1 MKFAIFIC
9 SHGRPECITVNALRN
24 AGYTGDIYIVLDDED
39 ETYKQYYSNHSD
51 TNTYILQ
58 FNKESYVQKMD
69 IGVSVVN
76 AKRKVILYAK
86 QACED
91 FADKLELDV
100 FGIADDD
107 FLGFRY
113 RYESDGKLRSA
124 TVSDGFD
131 KIIENYSQFL
141 LDNWLCMTS
150 VATNQMFMGG
160 ALTPEKISEF
170 RVPYSFVFRNAHI
183 PFEWKSELFEDVI
196 SATLRTQEGF
206 FMMQLPFM
214 QLNLKPLYAGAS
226 GGMTDAYQSVDFI
239 KKLFPVVQYLPS
251 CTKIATTASSV
262 SYRLMKDNAFPK
274 LISGKYK
281 KSVVI

>member
-9 SHGRPECITVNALRN
+9 SHGRPECITVKALRK
-24 AGYTGDIYIVLDDED
+24 AGYTGDIYIVLDNED
-39 ETYKQYYSNHSD
+39 DTVQQYLHHCRN
-51 TNTYILQ
+51 NTHVIY
-58 FNKESYVQKMD
+58 FNKQSYVDHMD
-69 IGVSVVN
+69 IGVSPKK

-86 QACED
+86 QACET
-91 FADKLELDV
+91 FADALELDV

-113 RYESDGKLRSA
+113 RYEEAGKLRSA
-124 TVSDGFD
+124 TVSKDLDTVF
-131 KIIENYSQFL
+131 ENYSQFI

-160 ALTPEKISEF
+160 ALTPERINEF

-196 SATLRTQEGF
+196 SATLKTQEGF
-206 FMMQLPFM
+206 FMMQMPFM
-214 QLNLKPLYAGAS
+214 QLNLKPLYAGAN
-226 GGMTDAYQSVDFI
+226 GGMTDAYKSVDFI

-262 SYRLMKDNAFPK
+262 SYRLMRDNAFPK
-274 LISGKYK
+274 LISGKYQ
-281 KSVVI
+281 KSVAE

>member
-9 SHGRPECITVNALRN
+9 SHGRPECITVKALRD
-24 AGYTGDIYIVLDDED
+24 AGYTGDIFIVLDDED
-39 ETYKQYYSNHSD
+39 ETHFEYNVHENE
-51 TNTYILQ
+51 NTHILT
-58 FNKESYVQKMD
+58 FDKEWYVQHMD
-69 IGVSVVN
+69 IGVSTVR

-91 FADKLELDV
+91 FANANDLDV

-113 RYESDGKLRSA
+113 RYEEDGRLKSV
-124 TVSDGFD
+124 TVS
-131 KIIENYSQFL
+131 ENLDEVFNCYAQFL
-141 LDNWLCMTS
+141 VHNWLCMTS

-170 RVPYSFVFRNAHI
+170 RVPYSFVFRNTHI

-196 SATLRTQEGF
+196 SATLKTQQGF
-206 FMMQLPFM
+206 FMMQMPFM
-214 QLNLKPLYAGAS
+214 QLNLKPLYAGAN

-262 SYRLMKDNAFPK
+262 SYRLIRDNAFPK
-274 LISGKYK
+274 LLSEKHKKYVEK
-281 KSVVI
+281 